1 MEFRGILVTGG
12 MIVGC
17 GGVDGLLNPGGIGGA
32 VLIIGGGRRL
42 KNGLEGFSSVG
53 ISGG

>member
-12 MIVGC
+12 IKVGR
-17 GGVDGLLNPGGIGGA
+17 GGADGLPKPGGIGGA

-42 KNGLEGFSSVG
+42 KNGLEGLSSVG
-53 ISGG
+53 TSGG

>member
-1 MEFRGILVTGG
+1 MTVGIK
-12 MIVGC
+12 VGC
-17 GGVDGLLNPGGIGGA
+17 GGVGGLPKPGGIGGA